1 MSEFLIREFGFG
13 DGLCS
18 WPSLAGCHWMLEE
31 SARLWNRL
39 AEGELI
45 GAHRRLLDRLRAM
58 VNDQVEIYDVT
69 DTERAPS
76 ARY

>member
-1 MSEFLIREFGFG
+1 
-13 DGLCS
+13 
-18 WPSLAGCHWMLEE
+18 MLEE

>member
-1 MSEFLIREFGFG
+1 
-13 DGLCS
+13 
-18 WPSLAGCHWMLEE
+18 MLEE

-39 AEGELI
+39 GEGELI

-58 VNDQVEIYDVT
+58 VSDQVEIYDVT